1 MTYNQTMNKNSLAQS
16 IRGARDL
23 YPQELATRNF
33 IFNTW
38 RSVAKSFGYEEI
50 DGPILESF
58 DLFAAKSGEELV
70 NQQMYTLEDRD
81 GKKLGVRPELTPTYS
96 RMIANKQGEL
106 TFPLRWTMFGNVWR
120 YEKPQSGRS
129 RDFWQWEVNTVG
141 GDETITDAEIL
152 ALMVTALQKL
162 NITSQEVVIR
172 INDRRYIQQK
182 LSELGVS
189 GELYPKVLRIIDRK
203 EKIDSDEFDDSL
215 SELGLNSDQVLR
227 INELLSSTDIS
238 SSENLTAL
246 FKALDAYG
254 VKDYVKFDP
263 TIVRGLTYYTGTV
276 FECFAKVGELKRSI
290 FGGGRFNDLIET
302 FGGGKVG
309 AVGFAIS
316 DVVIMELLK
325 QLNKLPVVK
334 PVPTQV
340 LATIFSPQFS
350 SSSISFCS
358 KLRDAGVNTELYP
371 DPGAKLEKQLKYA
384 NKKGIP
390 FVAILGENEIRDSK
404 VTLKNMATG
413 DQTSYPL
420 DQLDNL
426 SAYVQKTL
434 NQ

>member
-1 MTYNQTMNKNSLAQS
+1 MTYNQTMNKNSLAQP

-38 RSVAKSFGYEEI
+38 RNVARSFGYEEI

-58 DLFAAKSGEELV
+58 NLFAAKSGEELV

-81 GKKLGVRPELTPTYS
+81 EKKLGVRPELTPTYS

-129 RDFWQWEVNTVG
+129 RDFWQWEVNLVG

-162 NITSQEVVIR
+162 NITPQEVVIR

-189 GELYPKVLRIIDRK
+189 GELYPKVLKIIDRK
-203 EKIDSDEFDDSL
+203 EKISGDEFDGSL
-215 SELGLNSDQVLR
+215 SELGLSSNQVFQ
-227 INELLSSTDIS
+227 INELLSSTDVF

-246 FKALDAYG
+246 FSALDAYG
-254 VKDYVKFDP
+254 VKEYVRFDP

-325 QLNKLPVVK
+325 QLNKLPIIN

-340 LATIFSPQFS
+340 LTTIFSPQFS
-350 SSSISFCS
+350 NSSISFCS
-358 KLRDAGVNTELYP
+358 KLRSALVSTEIYP
-371 DPGAKLEKQLKYA
+371 DPEAKLEKQLKYA

-390 FVAILGENEIRDSK
+390 FVAIIGDEEVINKTVKIKD
-404 VTLKNMATG
+404 MATG
-413 DQTSYPL
+413 DQTSYSLTDL
-420 DQLDNL
+420 DKLT
-426 SAYVQKTL
+426 AYVQKSPPF
-434 NQ
+434 

>member
-1 MTYNQTMNKNSLAQS
+1 MNKNSLAHP

-23 YPQELATRNF
+23 YPQELAIRNW
-33 IFNTW
+33 IFNKW

-70 NQQMYTLEDRD
+70 NQQMYPLEDRD

-129 RDFWQWEVNTVG
+129 RDFWQWEVNIID
-141 GDETITDAEIL
+141 GDETMADAEIL
-152 ALMVTALQKL
+152 VLMVRALQSL
-162 NITSQEVVIR
+162 GITSEEVVIR
-172 INDRRYIQQK
+172 VNDRKYIQQK
-182 LSELGVS
+182 LSELGVDNQ
-189 GELYPKVLRIIDRK
+189 LYPKVLKIIDRK
-203 EKIDSDEFDDSL
+203 EKISSDEFTNSL
-215 SELGLNSDQVLR
+215 IELKLSGNQVLR
-227 INELLSSTDIS
+227 INELLSSTDVS
-238 SSENLTAL
+238 SSEDLTAL
-246 FKALDAYG
+246 FNALGTYG
-254 VKDYVKFDP
+254 VKNYFKFDP
-263 TIVRGLTYYTGTV
+263 TIVRGLNYYTGTV

-325 QLNKLPVVK
+325 QLNKLPILSSL
-334 PVPTQV
+334 PTQV
-340 LATIFSPQFS
+340 LVTIFSSQFS
-350 SSSISFCS
+350 DKSIDLCT
-358 KLRDAGVNTELYP
+358 KLRNQGVNTEIYP
-371 DPGAKLEKQLKYA
+371 DPEAKLEKQLKYA

-390 FVAILGENEIRDSK
+390 FVAILGENEVETQSI
-404 VTLKNMATG
+404 TLKNMIDG
-413 DQTSYPL
+413 KQTSL
-420 DQLDNL
+420 KIDELKDIA
-426 SAYVQKTL
+426 AYVQEPPL
-434 NQ
+434 V